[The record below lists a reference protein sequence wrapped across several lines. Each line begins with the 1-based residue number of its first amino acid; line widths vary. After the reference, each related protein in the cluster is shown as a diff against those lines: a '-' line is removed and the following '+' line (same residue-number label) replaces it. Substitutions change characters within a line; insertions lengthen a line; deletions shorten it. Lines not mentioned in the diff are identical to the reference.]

1 MQELEKRI
9 GLLRLLLADIQG
21 KESQLGEMEEQ
32 YRAQLSRIVDF
43 VVFREG
49 DVANALSLMAEV
61 QGKLAEVEQTTGHL
75 RMVQERAALELD
87 ALLLTK
93 RVAEARSQLAE
104 LEARQHELVE
114 RLSHLPGGE
123 VIISEATG
131 FEGQIDD
138 IRVIH
143 DEVEDVARE
152 ISRLNS
158 LITEASERAART
170 IQAGKNG

>member
-1 MQELEKRI
+1 
-9 GLLRLLLADIQG
+9 
-21 KESQLGEMEEQ
+21 
-32 YRAQLSRIVDF
+32 
-43 VVFREG
+43 
-49 DVANALSLMAEV
+49 
-61 QGKLAEVEQTTGHL
+61 
-75 RMVQERAALELD
+75 MVHERAALELD
-87 ALLLTK
+87 ALTLTK

-104 LEARQHELVE
+104 LEARQQELVE
-114 RLSHLPGGE
+114 RLSHLPSGE
-123 VIISEATG
+123 VAVNEATG

-143 DEVEDVARE
+143 DEVDDVARQ